1 MNLCTK
7 IVEAWKRDI
16 DRGNSEARAALS
28 RLAVGRWKDNTWK
41 RATMLVTRLVS
52 AFWWRGLFLK
62 PPALPSSV
70 DPSQFTDAEWRALGE
85 KMMIQNQRRAAEE
98 LETDDEFA
106 VAAASALSTTLRSW
120 FAGERELN
128 YESFIAVL
136 EWASS

>member
-1 MNLCTK
+1 MTD
-7 IVEAWKRDI
+7 AG
-16 DRGNSEARAALS
+16 RGAAVS
-28 RLAVGRWKDNTWK
+28 SAKVG
-41 RATMLVTRLVS
+41 
-52 AFWWRGLFLK
+52 WRGLFLK

-85 KMMIQNQRRAAEE
+85 KMMIQNQRRAVEE